1 MIKYIK
7 KLLGIKSYYFV
18 SYAHKDGFGRISMG
32 VLGYANI
39 RQLELEIMESQG
51 KEEVLIIFYKRISKK
66 QSKEGLI

>member
-18 SYAHKDGFGRISMG
+18 SYAHKNGFGRVCIDFVDNVS
-32 VLGYANI
+32 I
-39 RQLELEIMESQG
+39 RQIELEIMESQG